1 MSVDPRH
8 VLITGAS
15 SGIGAA
21 LARRLAE
28 PDRRLTLLGR
38 DTARLEAVARDCAG
52 TVETISVDVCDE
64 HAMAEV
70 IEGAFSAS
78 PVDLVIANAG
88 ISGGDARTLMAVN
101 VQGVVNTIEPLIP
114 LLRAAGHGQLALM
127 SSLAGFRGLP
137 NAPAYCASKA
147 AVRLYGEGL
156 RGKLGQIG
164 IRVSV
169 ICPGFIETPLT
180 ANNPFP
186 MPFLMSAEA
195 AADRIVAGLA
205 RNRARIAF
213 PRRLYWPTLVGTLLP
228 QALTDPIYLRFGL
241 KE

>member
-1 MSVDPRH
+1 MSIDPRH

-15 SGIGAA
+15 SGIGAS
-21 LARRLAE
+21 LARRLAA

-38 DTARLEAVARDCAG
+38 DTARLLAVARDCTG
-52 TVETISVDVCDE
+52 TVETIAVDVCDE
-64 HAMAEV
+64 HAMTAA
-70 IEGAFSAS
+70 IEAAFATAA
-78 PVDLVIANAG
+78 VDLVIANAG

-101 VQGVVNTIEPLIP
+101 VQGVVNTVEPAIP
-114 LLRAAGHGQLALM
+114 LLRAQGGGQLALM

-137 NAPAYCASKA
+137 NAPAYCAAKA

-156 RGKLGQIG
+156 RGKLEKSG

-195 AADRIVAGLA
+195 AADRIIAGLA
-205 RNRARIAF
+205 RNQARIAF
-213 PRRLYWPTLVGTLLP
+213 PRRLYWPTLASSLLP
-228 QALTDPIYLRFGL
+228 QALTDPIYRRFGS

>member
-1 MSVDPRH
+1 MSFDPHH

-21 LARRLAE
+21 LARRLAA
-28 PDRRLTLLGR
+28 PGRRLTLLGR
-38 DTARLEAVARDCAG
+38 DASRLAEVAGGLAG
-52 TVETISVDVCDE
+52 SIETVSVDVCDQA
-64 HAMAEV
+64 AMSEV
-70 IEGAFSAS
+70 IEAAFAIA
-78 PVDLVIANAG
+78 PVDLLVANAG
-88 ISGGDARTLMAVN
+88 ISGGDARQLMAVN
-101 VQGVVNTIEPLIP
+101 VQGILNTVEPAILP
-114 LLRAAGHGQLALM
+114 LRAQGHGQVALM

-147 AVRLYGEGL
+147 AVRIYGEGL
-156 RGKLGQIG
+156 RGGLGQAG

-169 ICPGFIETPLT
+169 ICPGFIATPLT

-186 MPFLMSAEA
+186 MPFLMSPEQ
-195 AADRIVAGLA
+195 AADRIVRGLA

-213 PRRLYWPTLVGTLLP
+213 PRRLYWPTLAGSLLP
-228 QALTDPIYLRFGL
+228 AALTDPIYLRYGM

>member
-1 MSVDPRH
+1 MRFDPRH

-21 LARRLAE
+21 LARRLAR
-28 PDRRLTLLGR
+28 PGRRLTLLGR
-38 DTARLEAVARDCAG
+38 DTARLQAVAAGCAG
-52 TVETISVDVCDE
+52 AVETISVDVVDAA
-64 HAMAEV
+64 AMAAV
-70 IEGAFSAS
+70 LDGAFATA
-78 PVDLVIANAG
+78 PVDLVVANAG
-88 ISGGDARTLMAVN
+88 ISGGDAQTLMAIN
-101 VQGVVNTIEPLIP
+101 VQGVVNTVEPAIP
-114 LLRAAGHGQLALM
+114 HLRARGCGQLALM

-156 RGKLGQIG
+156 RGKLGRLG

-186 MPFLMSAEA
+186 MPFLMTAEA
-195 AADRIVAGLA
+195 AAERIVRGLA
-205 RNRARIAF
+205 KNRARIAF
-213 PRRLYWPTLVGTLLP
+213 PRRLYWPTLLGSLLP
-228 QALTDPIYLRFGL
+228 QALTDPLYLRFGL

>member
-1 MSVDPRH
+1 MRFDPQH

-21 LARRLAE
+21 LARRLARQG
-28 PDRRLTLLGR
+28 RRLTLLGR
-38 DTARLEAVARDCAG
+38 DTDRLQAVAEGLAG
-52 TVETISVDVCDE
+52 AIETVSVDVCDQG
-64 HAMAEV
+64 AMTEV
-70 IEGAFSAS
+70 VKATFATA
-78 PVDLVIANAG
+78 PVDLLIANAG
-88 ISGGDARTLMAVN
+88 ISGGDARQLMAVN
-101 VQGVVNTIEPLIP
+101 VQGILNTVEPAILP
-114 LLRAAGHGQLALM
+114 LRAQGHGQVALM

-147 AVRLYGEGL
+147 AARIYGEGL
-156 RGKLGQIG
+156 RGKLGKAG

-186 MPFLMSAEA
+186 MPFLMSAERA
-195 AADRIVAGLA
+195 AERIVTGLA

-213 PRRLYWPTLVGTLLP
+213 PRRLYWATVFGSLLP
-228 QALTDPIYLRFGL
+228 AAVTDPIYLRFGM

>member
-1 MSVDPRH
+1 MSFDPGH

-21 LARRLAE
+21 LARRLAR
-28 PDRRLTLLGR
+28 PGRRLTLFGR
-38 DTARLEAVARDCAG
+38 DSERLGLVAADCPG
-52 TVETISVDVCDE
+52 SVETVSVDVADAP
-64 HAMAEV
+64 AMAEA
-70 IEGAFSAS
+70 IDAAFATA
-78 PVDLVIANAG
+78 PVDLLVANAG
-88 ISGGDARTLMAVN
+88 ISGGDAGTLMAVN
-101 VQGVVNTIEPLIP
+101 VQGVVNTVEPAILHW
-114 LLRAAGHGQLALM
+114 RTQGHGQLALM

-169 ICPGFIETPLT
+169 ICPGFIATPLT

-195 AADRIVAGLA
+195 AAERIARGLA
-205 RNRARIAF
+205 ANRARIAF
-213 PRRLYWPTLVGTLLP
+213 PRRLYWPTLLGSLLP
-228 QALTDPIYLRFGL
+228 AALTDPIYLRFAL

>member
-38 DTARLEAVARDCAG
+38 DTARLLAVARDCAG

-70 IEGAFSAS
+70 IAGAFAAS

-88 ISGGDARTLMAVN
+88 VSGGDAQTLMAVN
-101 VQGVVNTIEPLIP
+101 VQGVVNTVEPLIP
-114 LLRAAGHGQLALM
+114 LLRAERHGQIALM

-169 ICPGFIETPLT
+169 VCPGFIATPLT

-186 MPFLMSAEA
+186 MPFLMSPEA
-195 AADRIVAGLA
+195 AADRIVRGLA

-213 PRRLYWPTLVGTLLP
+213 PRRLYWPTLAGTLLP
-228 QALTDPIYLRFGL
+228 QALTDPIYLRFGF

>member
-1 MSVDPRH
+1 MRFDPRH

-21 LARRLAE
+21 LARRLAA
-28 PDRRLTLLGR
+28 PGRRLTLLGR
-38 DTARLEAVARDCAG
+38 DTTRLRAVATGCAG
-52 TVETISVDVCDE
+52 EVETISVDVVDAA
-64 HAMAEV
+64 AMTAV
-70 IEGAFSAS
+70 IDSAFATS
-78 PVDLVIANAG
+78 PVDLLVANAG
-88 ISGGDARTLMAVN
+88 ISGGDAQTLMAIN
-101 VQGVVNTIEPLIP
+101 VQGVVNTVEPAIP
-114 LLRAAGHGQLALM
+114 HLRARGQGQLALM

-156 RGKLGQIG
+156 RGKLGRIG
-164 IRVSV
+164 VAVSV

-186 MPFLMSAEA
+186 MPFMMTAEA
-195 AADRIVAGLA
+195 AAERIVRGLA

-213 PRRLYWPTLVGTLLP
+213 PRRLYWPTLAGSLLP
-228 QALTDPIYLRFGL
+228 QALTDPFYLRFEL

>member
-1 MSVDPRH
+1 MSWDPHH

-21 LARRLAE
+21 LARRLDR

-38 DTARLEAVARDCAG
+38 DRARLAALAEACAG
-52 TVETISVDVCDE
+52 ATATVAVDVRDAA
-64 HAMAEV
+64 AMRSAVED
-70 IEGAFSAS
+70 AFARA
-78 PVDLVIANAG
+78 PVDLLVANAG
-88 ISGGDARTLMAVN
+88 ISGGDPAVLMAVN
-101 VQGVVNTIEPLIP
+101 VQGIVNTVEPALP
-114 LLRAAGHGQLALM
+114 LLRARGRGQLALM

-156 RGKLGQIG
+156 RGRLGRAG

-169 ICPGFIETPLT
+169 ICPGFIATPLT
-180 ANNPFP
+180 AQNPFP
-186 MPFLMSAEA
+186 MPFLMSAERA
-195 AADRIVAGLA
+195 AERIVAGLA
-205 RNRARIAF
+205 RDRARIAF
-213 PRRLYWPTLVGTLLP
+213 PRRLYWPTVLGSLLP
-228 QALTDPIYLRFGL
+228 AALTDPIYLRFGS

>member
-1 MSVDPRH
+1 MSFDPRH

-21 LARRLAE
+21 LARRLAR
-28 PDRRLTLLGR
+28 PDRKLTLLGR
-38 DTARLEAVARDCAG
+38 DTARLRAVAAG
-52 TVETISVDVCDE
+52 CTGEVETVSVDVTDE
-64 HAMAEV
+64 AAMTAV
-70 IEGAFSAS
+70 IDSAFATE

-88 ISGGDARTLMAVN
+88 ISGGDAQTLMAIN
-101 VQGVVNTIEPLIP
+101 VQGVVNTVEPAIP
-114 LLRAAGHGQLALM
+114 HLRARGSGQLALM
-127 SSLAGFRGLP
+127 SSLASFRGLP

-169 ICPGFIETPLT
+169 LCPGFIDTPLT

-186 MPFLMSAEA
+186 MPFMMTAEA
-195 AADRIVAGLA
+195 AAERIVRGLA
-205 RNRARIAF
+205 KNRARIAF
-213 PRRLYWPTLVGTLLP
+213 PRRLYWPTLLGSLLP
-228 QALTDPIYLRFGL
+228 QALTDPLYLRFGL

>member
-1 MSVDPRH
+1 MRFDPRH

-21 LARRLAE
+21 LARRLAGPE
-28 PDRRLTLLGR
+28 RRLTLLGR
-38 DTARLEAVARDCAG
+38 DAARLRAVAAG
-52 TVETISVDVCDE
+52 CRGQVETISVDVVDAA
-64 HAMAEV
+64 AMTAV
-70 IEGAFSAS
+70 IDSAFATE
-78 PVDLVIANAG
+78 PVDLVVANAG
-88 ISGGDARTLMAVN
+88 ISGGDAQTLMAIN
-101 VQGVVNTIEPLIP
+101 VQGVVNTVEPAIP
-114 LLRAAGHGQLALM
+114 HWRARGRGQLALM

-156 RGKLGQIG
+156 RGKLGRIG

-169 ICPGFIETPLT
+169 ICPGFIDTPLT

-186 MPFLMSAEA
+186 MPFMMTAEA
-195 AADRIVAGLA
+195 AAERIVRGLA
-205 RNRARIAF
+205 KNRARIAF
-213 PRRLYWPTLVGTLLP
+213 PRRLYWPTLFGSLLP
-228 QALTDPIYLRFGL
+228 QALTDPLYLRFEL

>member
-1 MSVDPRH
+1 MSFDPQH

-21 LARRLAE
+21 LARRLAA
-28 PDRRLTLLGR
+28 PGRRLTLLGR
-38 DTARLEAVARDCAG
+38 DTARLTALAG
-52 TVETISVDVCDE
+52 GLPGEVRTVVVDVRDRDGMTE
-64 HAMAEV
+64 A
-70 IEGAFSAS
+70 IEAAFATG
-78 PVDLVIANAG
+78 PVDLLIANAG
-88 ISGGDARTLMAVN
+88 ISGGDARQLMAVN
-101 VQGVVNTIEPLIP
+101 VQGVLNTVEPAIP
-114 LLRAAGHGQLALM
+114 LLLARGRGQLALM

-156 RGKLGQIG
+156 RPRLGRAG

-169 ICPGFIETPLT
+169 ICPGFIATPLT
-180 ANNPFP
+180 ADNPFP
-186 MPFLMSAEA
+186 MPFLMSAEQA
-195 AADRIVAGLA
+195 AERIVAGLA

-213 PRRLYWPTLVGTLLP
+213 PRRAYWPTLATTLLP
-228 QALTDPIYLRFGL
+228 AALTDPIYLRFGL

>member
-1 MSVDPRH
+1 MKFDPRH
-8 VLITGAS
+8 LLITGAS

-21 LARRLAE
+21 LARRLAAPE
-28 PDRRLTLLGR
+28 RRLTLLGR
-38 DTARLEAVARDCAG
+38 DIARLEAVAAACAG
-52 TVETISVDVCDE
+52 EIDTISVDVADRA
-64 HAMAEV
+64 AMTEV
-70 IEGAFSAS
+70 IDSAFAAA
-78 PVDLVIANAG
+78 PVDLVVANAG
-88 ISGGDARTLMAVN
+88 ISGGDAQTLMTIN
-101 VQGVVNTIEPLIP
+101 VQGVVNTVEPAIVH
-114 LLRAAGHGQLALM
+114 LRARGAGQLALM

-156 RGKLGQIG
+156 RGKLGRIG

-186 MPFLMSAEA
+186 MPFLMTAEA
-195 AADRIVAGLA
+195 AAERIVRGLA
-205 RNRARIAF
+205 KNRARIAF
-213 PRRLYWPTLVGTLLP
+213 PHRLYWPTLVGSLLP
-228 QALTDPIYLRFGL
+228 QTLTDPIYLRFGM